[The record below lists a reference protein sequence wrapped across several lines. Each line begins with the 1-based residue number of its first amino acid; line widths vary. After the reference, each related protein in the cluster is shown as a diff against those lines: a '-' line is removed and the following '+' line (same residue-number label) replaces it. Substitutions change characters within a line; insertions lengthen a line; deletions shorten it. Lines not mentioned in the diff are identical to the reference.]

1 MTNTNTITMV
11 LVTLIIGFGGGY
23 LLAGQEPA
31 VGTHMMP
38 NGGMM
43 GDSGMSMG
51 SAMMNM
57 MAALEGKKGDEFDR
71 AFLAEMI
78 VHHQGA
84 VDMAEAAL
92 GSAKHEEL
100 RDMAHAIITAQTSEI
115 AQMQEWQRTWYGK

>member
-1 MTNTNTITMV
+1 MDKNTITLV

-23 LLAGQEPA
+23 LLAGQEPE

-38 NGGMM
+38 SSTMMDDEGMR
-43 GDSGMSMG
+43 MG
-51 SAMMNM
+51 SAMVDM
-57 MAALEGKKGDEFDR
+57 MAALEGKKGDEFDK

-100 RDMAHAIITAQTSEI
+100 KDMAHTIITAQTSEI
-115 AQMQEWQRTWYGK
+115 AQMQEWQRTWYGQ

>member
-1 MTNTNTITMV
+1 MV